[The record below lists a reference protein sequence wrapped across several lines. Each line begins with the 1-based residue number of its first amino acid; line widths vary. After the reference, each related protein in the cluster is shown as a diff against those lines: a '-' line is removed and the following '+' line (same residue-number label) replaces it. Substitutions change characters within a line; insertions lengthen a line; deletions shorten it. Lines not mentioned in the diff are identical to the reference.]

1 MNSLPSNEGSSSSPV
16 SQVQPTKHNEV
27 TIDSARG
34 GLLRMRFPKMEL
46 ISVSKIIMIFAVL
59 FFAILTFKY
68 FNLKPRI
75 DLESKLNIC
84 PTKNGHDSCIE
95 EGQLPNAL
103 KLFEE
108 ICGVLETHSANIKCH
123 TNQTDIGLDYNQ
135 ILSEVKDRDIGI
147 DSNSIEQVS
156 LPLLKAIEEN
166 PQWGI
171 ALTRDHN
178 QAILSYPQP
187 EVDWICWLVL
197 QFQMII
203 SWSKLFAICFV
214 SLTVVFGLG
223 YASYRIYRW
232 RSESRLR
239 EQQDIFELVEQV
251 LSLLMKHHHHFS
263 IHENGGVGPNRLVSR
278 ASVPVNH
285 IRDQLIA
292 PQDRHRKRH
301 IWNKVVKYIHDSES
315 RVREDV
321 QILYGEEHK
330 VWQWIPEVS
339 WNPMSH
345 PGPNPYVAPLHVIA
359 SSPSA
364 TTPTSANQHPSS
376 PLMKSPMMTVATA
389 AHTPTSSSSKW
400 QGSAFNSLNHNV
412 AAPSIAP
419 SSCLKVR
426 HLFDKA
432 IRAKGAHWVRLVS
445 DEILNRCSAASICHI
460 AVDTESNEGCV
471 YIKAKSTDDAAK
483 VFKTLHGQ
491 WYRGNLV
498 TAKYLRD
505 ERYVEKF
512 PDSKNHYSSMRPGTQ
527 MHIP

>member
-1 MNSLPSNEGSSSSPV
+1 M
-16 SQVQPTKHNEV
+16 SQVQPTKYNEV
-27 TIDSARG
+27 SLENSRG
-34 GLLRMRFPKMEL
+34 GLLKTKFPKLEF
-46 ISVSKIIMIFAVL
+46 ISVSKIIMIFAAL
-59 FFAILTFKY
+59 FFAGLAFKY
-68 FNLKPRI
+68 LNLKPRI
-75 DLESKLNIC
+75 DLESKLTIC
-84 PTKNGHDSCIE
+84 KSEFDHESCIQDD
-95 EGQLPNAL
+95 QLPVAL
-103 KLFEE
+103 KLFDEVCA
-108 ICGVLETHSANIKCH
+108 ILEAHSANIKCH
-123 TNQTDIGLDYNQ
+123 TNQTDIGLPYNL
-135 ILSEVKDRDIGI
+135 IVDELKENNIDF
-147 DSNSIEQVS
+147 DSNSIEKVS

-171 ALTRDHN
+171 ALTRDQHEV
-178 QAILSYPQP
+178 ILSYPQP
-187 EVDWICWLVL
+187 ELNWMCWLAL
-197 QFQMII
+197 QFDLII
-203 SWSKLFAICFV
+203 IWSKLFALFFV
-214 SLTVVFGLG
+214 SLTIIFGLG
-223 YASYRIYRW
+223 YSCYRLYLHRM
-232 RSESRLR
+232 ESKLR

-251 LSLLMKHHHHFS
+251 LSLLMKHHHHYS
-263 IHENGGVGPNRLVSR
+263 MHENGGAGPNRLISR

-285 IRDQLIA
+285 IRDQLIP
-292 PQDRHRKRH
+292 PQERHRKRH
-301 IWNKVVKYIHDSES
+301 IWHKVVKYIHDSES

-321 QILYGEEHK
+321 RILYGEEHK

-359 SSPSA
+359 SSPST
-364 TTPTSANQHPSS
+364 TTPTTSTNHHPQS
-376 PLMKSPMMTVATA
+376 PLLKSPMMTAT
-389 AHTPTSSSSKW
+389 HTPTSTSSKW

-419 SSCLKVR
+419 SCCLKVR

-432 IRAKGAHWVRLVS
+432 IKAKGAHWVRLVS
-445 DEILNRCSAASICHI
+445 DEILNRCSVASICHI

-512 PDSKNHYSSMRPGTQ
+512 PDSRNHFSPMRPGTQ
-527 MHIP
+527 MYIP

>member
-1 MNSLPSNEGSSSSPV
+1 MG
-16 SQVQPTKHNEV
+16 
-27 TIDSARG
+27 
-34 GLLRMRFPKMEL
+34 L

-59 FFAILTFKY
+59 FFAILAFKY

-84 PTKNGHDSCIE
+84 RQAKLGDDSCIE
-95 EGQLPNAL
+95 ENQLPAAL
-103 KLFEE
+103 TLFEE
-108 ICGVLETHSANIKCH
+108 ICGILEAYSANIKCH
-123 TNQTDIGLDYNQ
+123 TNQTDIGLEYNL
-135 ILSEVKDRDIGI
+135 ILNEVKGRDADF
-147 DSNSIEQVS
+147 DSCALEQVS
-156 LPLLKAIEEN
+156 PPLLKAIEEN

-171 ALTRDHN
+171 ALARGDQN
-178 QAILSYPQP
+178 QVILSYPQP
-187 EVDWICWLVL
+187 ELDWMCWLSL
-197 QFQMII
+197 QFEMIL
-203 SWSKLFAICFV
+203 SWSKLFAVCFV
-214 SLTVVFGLG
+214 SLTVIFGLG
-223 YASYRIYRW
+223 YSVYRLYRW
-232 RSESRLR
+232 RSESKLR

-285 IRDQLIA
+285 IRDQLIP
-292 PQDRHRKRH
+292 PQERLRKRH
-301 IWNKVVKYIHDSES
+301 IWSKVVKYIHDSES

-359 SSPSA
+359 SSSST
-364 TTPTSANQHPSS
+364 TTPTIVNQHPQS
-376 PLMKSPMMTVATA
+376 PMMKSPMITAAA

-419 SSCLKVR
+419 SCCLKVR

-432 IRAKGAHWVRLVS
+432 IKAKGAHWVRLVS

-512 PDSKNHYSSMRPGTQ
+512 PDSKKHHSSMRPGAQ